1 MGLSKKKYKCLCFL
15 WASVCKS
22 FSLRVPRLVCLL
34 ILVGF
39 TWGCIGKP
47 AVQTEPNQ
55 EGQVYRPPTLFA
67 QTPLVLLPSP
77 TNLETDSAL
86 LPTATPACSNG
97 LRFVEDLTIPDGTQV
112 APGQIIDKRWRV
124 ENVGDCNW
132 NEFYRLRLVAGPDL
146 GSPSEQALYP
156 ARSGTQAMIRAFF
169 VAPAEPGVYRSA
181 WQAYDPQGR
190 PFGDT
195 VFIQIIVSGP

>member
-1 MGLSKKKYKCLCFL
+1 
-15 WASVCKS
+15 
-22 FSLRVPRLVCLL
+22 
-34 ILVGF
+34 
-39 TWGCIGKP
+39 
-47 AVQTEPNQ
+47 
-55 EGQVYRPPTLFA
+55 
-67 QTPLVLLPSP
+67 
-77 TNLETDSAL
+77 
-86 LPTATPACSNG
+86 
-97 LRFVEDLTIPDGTQV
+97 VEDLTIPDGTQV

-195 VFIQIIVSGP
+195 VFIQIIVTGP